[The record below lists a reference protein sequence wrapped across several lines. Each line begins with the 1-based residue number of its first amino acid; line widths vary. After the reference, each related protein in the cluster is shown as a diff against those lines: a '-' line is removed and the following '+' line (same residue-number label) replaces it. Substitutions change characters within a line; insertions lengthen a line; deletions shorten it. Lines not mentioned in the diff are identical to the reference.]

1 MGPLAL
7 LLILS
12 LLQGLTEYLP
22 VSSSGHLVLA
32 RLFLPGGERLPNDA
46 TVEVW
51 LHLGTLG
58 AVLVF
63 YRREILNI
71 LAGLLGRGP
80 DVAGERRLALYIIL
94 GSIPA
99 AIVGLGLEEAIEA
112 TFAGP
117 GAAACGLLVTG
128 TFLWASRWLGASQNA
143 TAGTG
148 ATCAAPG
155 HDGPSSGTALCA
167 RLALIIGCAQAL
179 AILPGI
185 SRSGAT
191 IVTALYLGLT
201 IERAAAF
208 SFLLSIPAVGGAAI
222 LKLPDLMAQPLE
234 AGAGATAGQL
244 FLALLCTFLVGLA
257 ALKLLLRIARS
268 RRLHWFAPYCW
279 TVGCVAAWAAL
290 T

>member
-7 LLILS
+7 LLVLA

-58 AVLVF
+58 SVLLF
-63 YRREILNI
+63 YRREIIAILSGLMGRGEDPAGQRH
-71 LAGLLGRGP
+71 LAGLL
-80 DVAGERRLALYIIL
+80 IL
-94 GSIPA
+94 GSVPA
-99 AIVGLGLEEAIEA
+99 AVVGLGLEDTLER
-112 TFAGP
+112 TFARSGIAAVCFFVTGAFLWYSRRLDPAGSSAPEGP
-117 GAAACGLLVTG
+117 HAGSGLGGAGGAALTPRVALL
-128 TFLWASRWLGASQNA
+128 
-143 TAGTG
+143 
-148 ATCAAPG
+148 
-155 HDGPSSGTALCA
+155 
-167 RLALIIGCAQAL
+167 IGCAQAL

-191 IVTALYLGLT
+191 IVAALALGLSLN
-201 IERAAAF
+201 RAAAF

-222 LKLPDLMAQPLE
+222 LKLPDMLGASAPAQAPGITHLV
-234 AGAGATAGQL
+234 
-244 FLALLCTFLVGLA
+244 LALVVTFLVGYLA
-257 ALKLLLRIARS
+257 LGLLLKIARS

-279 TVGCVAAWAAL
+279 AL
-290 T
+290 GAIGVLGTWG